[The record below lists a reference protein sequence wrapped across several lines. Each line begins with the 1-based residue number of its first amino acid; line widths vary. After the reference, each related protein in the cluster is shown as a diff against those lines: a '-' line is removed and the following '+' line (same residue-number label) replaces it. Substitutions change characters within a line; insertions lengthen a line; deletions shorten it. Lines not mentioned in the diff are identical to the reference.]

1 MGDWEYRPFIVN
13 IIQEFDDRYILVGSI
28 NDEYFQ
34 VPVTKSEK
42 NTAMLHQLF
51 GDKYAINTSINK
63 EITTVWTA
71 WEVPDNRPDD
81 FRGFQSDDGEKFI
94 LSILYA

>member
-1 MGDWEYRPFIVN
+1 MGDWEYKPFSVN
-13 IIQEFDDRYILVGSI
+13 TIQELDDRYVLIGSI
-28 NDEYFQ
+28 DDKYFQ
-34 VPVTKSEK
+34 VPVAKSEK

-51 GDKYAINTSINK
+51 GDKYAINTS
-63 EITTVWTA
+63 VWTV